1 MGKHGEKLR
10 YRFTFV
16 YDRQGLGGTT
26 MRNQIGEQKFT
37 NLCSDAII
45 YDITNTKPEN
55 WWFRNIVKI
64 LKCSDYNY

>member
-26 MRNQIGEQKFT
+26 MRNQIGEPKFT

-55 WWFRNIVKI
+55 W
-64 LKCSDYNY
+64 

>member
-26 MRNQIGEQKFT
+26 MRNQIGEPKFT

-45 YDITNTKPEN
+45 YDITNTQARRKLV
-55 WWFRNIVKI
+55 I
-64 LKCSDYNY
+64 